1 MAMNMAAAHA
11 VNRKL
16 VDPIFEAG
24 QACQA
29 AIKEFGIDK
38 VTNATIGT
46 LLDDAGNLVVLP
58 TVEKVF
64 REMQM
69 AEFTAYAPI
78 SGRADYLDYVYRQVF
93 GGTHFEG
100 YFSSVA
106 TSGGTGAVHHAIA
119 NYAERGDRVLT
130 SDWHW
135 GTYGVIC
142 SETGKKLDTFRL
154 FDADYKNFNV
164 NAFSDKVEEIL
175 EGQSSLLIILN
186 TPAHNPT
193 GYALTDDEWEKVL
206 NVIRINAAQGNK
218 ITLLIDV
225 AYIDFAGDRENA
237 WGFMKNFA
245 NLPENVLLLIAYSMS
260 KSYTFYGQR
269 TGALAAFSTN
279 QDVIAE
285 FEQTCKYSSRATW
298 SNINHGAQVLFTKI
312 NKNKA
317 LRAELAAD
325 QKVFRELVSQ
335 RAEIFINEAA
345 ECGLQIVPY
354 RGGFFIAVPTENAGA
369 VCKKLHEDLIFA
381 VPLKLGIRV
390 AACSTPA
397 QKMSGVAEKMKKA
410 IDAIE

>member
-1 MAMNMAAAHA
+1 MTMQMAAAHA

-46 LLDDAGNLVVLP
+46 LLDDAGNLAVLP

-69 AEFTAYAPI
+69 SEFTAYAPI
-78 SGRADYLDYVYRQVF
+78 SGRADYLDCIYRQIF
-93 GGTHFEG
+93 GGTKFEG

-119 NYAERGDRVLT
+119 NYAERGDKVLT

-142 SETGKKLDTFRL
+142 NETGKKLETFKL
-154 FDADYKNFNV
+154 FDAGYKNFNV
-164 NAFSDKVEEIL
+164 DAFSDRVEEIL
-175 EGQSSLLIILN
+175 EGQDSLLIILN

-206 NVIRINAAQGNK
+206 NVIRMNAAHGNK

-225 AYIDFAGDRENA
+225 AYIDFAGDRETA

-279 QDVIAE
+279 MDVIAE

-312 NKNKA
+312 NSNKT
-317 LRAELAAD
+317 LRAELAED
-325 QKVFRELVSQ
+325 QKIFRELVNQ
-335 RAEIFINEAA
+335 RAEIFIHEAA

-354 RGGFFIAVPTENAGA
+354 KGGFFIAVPTENAGA

-390 AACSTPA
+390 AACSTPT
-397 QKMSGVAEKMKKA
+397 QKMSGFAEKVKA
-410 IDAIE
+410 SIDAVG

>member
-1 MAMNMAAAHA
+1 MVINMAAAHA

-29 AIKEFGIDK
+29 AIKEFGIEK

-69 AEFTAYAPI
+69 PEFTAYAPI
-78 SGRADYLDYVYRQVF
+78 SGRADFLDYVYRQVF
-93 GGTHFEG
+93 GGTKFEG

-119 NYAERGDRVLT
+119 NYAERGDKVLT

-142 SETGKKLDTFRL
+142 NETGKKLETFRL

-164 NAFSDKVEEIL
+164 SAFADKVEEIL
-175 EGQSSLLIILN
+175 EGQNSLLIILN

-193 GYALTDDEWEKVL
+193 GYALSDDEWEKVL
-206 NVIRINAAQGNK
+206 NVIRINAAQGSK
-218 ITLLIDV
+218 ITLLVDV
-225 AYIDFAGDRENA
+225 AYIDFSGDRETA
-237 WGFMKNFA
+237 WSFMSKFA

-285 FEQTCKYSSRATW
+285 FEQTCKFSSRATW

-312 NKNKA
+312 NGNKN

-325 QKVFRELVSQ
+325 QKIFRELVNQ

-354 RGGFFIAVPTENAGA
+354 KGGFFIAVPTENAGA
-369 VCKKLHEDLIFA
+369 VCEKLHKDLIFA

-397 QKMSGVAEKMKKA
+397 QKMSGVAEKIKA
-410 IDAIE
+410 AMDAVK